1 MIEVAGAPRA
11 RFGKVV
17 VTSTLERMEEVAN
30 AIERRSAFWP
40 FLVFFPVYFSF
51 AFMEAKRKP
60 MWDDEF
66 FTLYI
71 SRANGMK
78 GILDALLTGADQHPP
93 LFYYLTHQVT
103 WLVGTSHLTLRLLPM
118 IGFCLMCVCLFYL
131 LYPRTSV

>member
-17 VTSTLERMEEVAN
+17 VTSTLERLEEIAN
-30 AIERRSAFWP
+30 AIERRFAFWP
-40 FLVFFPVYFSF
+40 FLVFFPVYFSI
-51 AFMEAKRKP
+51 AFMEAKRKL

-78 GILDALLTGADQHPP
+78 GMLYVLMTGADQHPP
-93 LFYYLTHQVT
+93 LFYYLTHQVM
-103 WLVGTSHLTLRLLPM
+103 RLL
-118 IGFCLMCVCLFYL
+118 
-131 LYPRTSV
+131 